1 MKALTLTKITLF
13 SLWMSIGL
21 TQISMAQGQ
30 PGGAPPPSS
39 TSDSTTDK
47 PGQSPTGLPA
57 PAPAPEGQSPTG
69 SPPPSSASDQP
80 QAPIVTDPQPPQVIN
95 PGNPQPSSTA
105 PDSTSIAAT
114 SNVKVKCDDLSTI
127 VQKGE
132 RQASLFNWRT
142 NHFGAEF
149 TPTKRCQLVSERLQ
163 STTNKNG
170 GTLKGLQ
177 LSGGT
182 LNGQP
187 VICVMQTG
195 ESKCTNQNL
204 LFTLKPEN
212 AKQTQSVIAKILTF
226 AEDGSTTIDE
236 SSGGRAK
243 PSTDLGSWERK
254 AFPEAKKRPAKTQDN
269 REGF

>member
-1 MKALTLTKITLF
+1 MKTLTLTKITLF
-13 SLWMSIGL
+13 SIWISIGL
-21 TQISMAQGQ
+21 TQISVAQGQ
-30 PGGAPPPSS
+30 PGGSPPSS
-39 TSDSTTDK
+39 GTPGSITDK
-47 PGQSPTGLPA
+47 PGQPPTGSPT
-57 PAPAPEGQSPTG
+57 PAPAPEGQPTG
-69 SPPPSSASDQP
+69 SPPPSSAPDKP
-80 QAPIVTDPQPPQVIN
+80 QVPIVTDPQPPQVIN

-105 PDSTSIAAT
+105 PDSTVIAAT
-114 SNVKVKCDDLSTI
+114 SNVKIKCDDLSTI

-163 STTNKNG
+163 KTTDKNG

-177 LSGGT
+177 LGSGT
-182 LNGQP
+182 LNSQP
-187 VICVMQTG
+187 VICVMQAG
-195 ESKCTNQNL
+195 ENKCTNQNL

-212 AKQTQSVIAKILTF
+212 AKQSQSVIAKILTF

-243 PSTDLGSWERK
+243 PNTDLGSWERK
-254 AFPEAKKRPAKTQDN
+254 AFPESKKRPVKTQNN